1 MKKEKEIAKFII
13 LRLKKINQLKFLKV
27 RAIETINIL
36 TDERID
42 SLQLMNL
49 IVSIETKFNI
59 KLNQQSFFDRKKLKL
74 KDLIKIVSKKIK

>member
-13 LRLKKINQLKFLKV
+13 LRLKKINQLKSSKV
-27 RAIETINIL
+27 RSIETINIL

-49 IVSIETKFNI
+49 FISIETKFNI
-59 KLNQQSFFDRKKLKL
+59 KLNQQSFA
-74 KDLIKIVSKKIK
+74 

>member
-13 LRLKKINQLKFLKV
+13 LRLKKINQLKSSKV
-27 RAIETINIL
+27 RSIETINIL

-49 IVSIETKFNI
+49 FISIETKFNI
-59 KLNQQSFFDRKKLKL
+59 KLNQQSFLDRKKLIV
-74 KDLIKIVSKKIK
+74 KDLIKIILKKIK